1 MADNRSTGRLRTL
14 LSGVLYDEEGRA
26 WECSISDVSE
36 GGARIKSKTEVELE
50 MFVDL
55 KINKFNDVRQT
66 KVMWKRESY
75 TGLQFTVK
83 IDKGK
88 GPMSE
93 FFKLMQR
100 REAIPS
106 SMAKPFS
113 TDNLIAKLNKLV
125 A

>member
-1 MADNRSTGRLRTL
+1 MADNRDTERLRTL

-26 WECSISDVSE
+26 WECSISDISE
-36 GGARIKSKTEVELE
+36 GGARIKSKTGVELE

-66 KVMWKRESY
+66 KVMWKRDSH

-83 IDKGK
+83 IDKDK
-88 GPMSE
+88 AHMSE
-93 FFKLMQR
+93 FFKLMKR
-100 REAIPS
+100 REALPS
-106 SMAKPFS
+106 SMAKPS
-113 TDNLIAKLNKLV
+113 GTVNLMPKLTKLV